1 MERAFVTAVLADA
14 VLLPP
19 HQIGGNYR
27 DVLLYALRQRNE
39 GVCTRHGYV
48 MPGSIQLQSV
58 SPGRVQTAML
68 NGSSRFD
75 VTYVARV
82 CDPGVGTRLRARV
95 VNSNR
100 FGLLA
105 HAGVLAAD
113 GTFTPVVEAIVAK
126 QTDALPTVPGAIT
139 DLEGVR
145 VGDEVTVHV
154 LGKRSQL
161 RAQTI
166 SVVAVV
172 VDDDGAGGPDG
183 VDASPS
189 PSSTRDMSPS
199 LAAPKPPPGALPM
212 RRLTAAVGTAAAG
225 AAIGGGVGGIGGI
238 GGIGGAEEDD
248 DSDVPAEDGAADDDD
263 DEPAAVAAARV
274 ADDGARLIMARAVN
288 DDDEEAE
295 AAGDVE
301 EEDDEQDEDGDDD
314 MAPDED
320 DA

>member
-1 MERAFVTAVLADA
+1 MERAFVTAVLTDS

-19 HQIGGNYR
+19 QQVGGNYR
-27 DVLLYALRQRNE
+27 DVLLHALRQRNE

-48 MPGSIQLQSV
+48 MPGSIQLRSV

-82 CDPGVGTRLRARV
+82 CDPGVGARLRARV

-100 FGLLA
+100 FGILA
-105 HAGVLAAD
+105 HAGLLAAD
-113 GTFTPVVEAIVAK
+113 GSFTPVVEAIVAK
-126 QTDALPTVPGAIT
+126 QADALPAVPGAVA

-166 SVVAVV
+166 SVVAVI
-172 VDDDGAGGPDG
+172 VDGDGDGDEGGG
-183 VDASPS
+183 EGA
-189 PSSTRDMSPS
+189 PS
-199 LAAPKPPPGALPM
+199 LAAAPGVVPM
-212 RRLTAAVGTAAAG
+212 RRLTPAAAPASG
-225 AAIGGGVGGIGGI
+225 ARVGG
-238 GGIGGAEEDD
+238 ARDQDEDD
-248 DSDVPAEDGAADDDD
+248 DDDDDVPAEDGAAEDEE
-263 DEPAAVAAARV
+263 DEPAAVADARV
-274 ADDGARLIMARAVN
+274 ADDGARLVMARAIN
-288 DDDEEAE
+288 DDDEEA
-295 AAGDVE
+295 AGGAQ
-301 EEDDEQDEDGDDD
+301 EEDAPDDD
-314 MAPDED
+314 DDDDDDLAVDDD

>member
-19 HQIGGNYR
+19 QQIGGNYR
-27 DVLLYALRQRNE
+27 DVILYALRQRNE

-105 HAGVLAAD
+105 HAGLLAAD

-126 QTDALPTVPGAIT
+126 QADALPAVPGAIA

-172 VDDDGAGGPDG
+172 VDGGSGPDG
-183 VDASPS
+183 GADGA
-189 PSSTRDMSPS
+189 SSTSSLRPRDLLPS
-199 LAAPKPPPGALPM
+199 LAAPLPPPGVLPM
-212 RRLTAAVGTAAAG
+212 RRLTPMGAAG
-225 AAIGGGVGGIGGI
+225 AAAVTVGGG
-238 GGIGGAEEDD
+238 ADEDD
-248 DSDVPAEDGAADDDD
+248 DGDDDVPAEDGAADDDD

-295 AAGDVE
+295 AAGDGDDVE
-301 EEDDEQDEDGDDD
+301 EDEEPDDEDADEDL
-314 MAPDED
+314 APDED
-320 DA
+320 A

>member
-1 MERAFVTAVLADA
+1 MARAFVTAVLADA
-14 VLLPP
+14 VLLPAQ
-19 HQIGGNYR
+19 QIGGNYR

-68 NGSSRFD
+68 NGSARFD

-105 HAGVLAAD
+105 HAGLLAAD

-126 QTDALPTVPGAIT
+126 QSDALPAVPGAIT

-172 VDDDGAGGPDG
+172 VDGGGGGED
-183 VDASPS
+183 DASAT
-189 PSSTRDMSPS
+189 SSLRPRELLSS
-199 LAAPKPPPGALPM
+199 PPPGVLPM
-212 RRLTAAVGTAAAG
+212 RRLTPLGAAAAVG
-225 AAIGGGVGGIGGI
+225 GGGEDEDGGS
-238 GGIGGAEEDD
+238 
-248 DSDVPAEDGAADDDD
+248 DSDVPAEDGAADDD

-288 DDDEEAE
+288 GDDEEAD
-295 AAGDVE
+295 AAGDDDVEEDEEPDDEDLAAEE
-301 EEDDEQDEDGDDD
+301 EED
-314 MAPDED
+314 A
-320 DA
+320 